1 VASRF
6 WPKLYM
12 TALAAPSL
20 LLPGRR
26 SRPESVR
33 RVLIAHHLLLGDTI
47 MLAPLIKK
55 ARLRFPQAE
64 IVMACP
70 RAYAPIFAPK
80 PYGAMVLSFDP
91 RSLADHAAMRGQRGF
106 DLALV
111 PGDNR
116 WSWLARMLNARWIVA
131 FAPEH
136 RSYKDWPVD
145 EFVPMPQ
152 EPLAWGD
159 IATRLLSGD
168 EPGGY
173 DPAEWPAPPFASYAR
188 PERPYCVL
196 HLGASSPHKWWPAD
210 RWRAL
215 LDWAEQRGITVVV
228 STGRGEENLARAV
241 DPEGRRS
248 DLAGRLDLAQLWD
261 LLRHAEFIVCPDT
274 GVAHLARLAGAP
286 TVALYGPGSPRATGP
301 GRFWATS
308 PFRAMWDPE
317 VPCRDQDRLFER
329 RLAWMRQCWRTAD
342 ECGDPACMRRIALEQ
357 VISAVDAL
365 LAARTH

>member
-1 VASRF
+1 
-6 WPKLYM
+6 M

-26 SRPESVR
+26 SRPENVR

-47 MLAPLIKK
+47 MLAALIKK
-55 ARLRFPQAE
+55 ARQQFPRAE

-80 PYGAMVLSFDP
+80 PYGAMVLPFDP
-91 RSLADHAAMRGQRGF
+91 RSMADHAAMRRQRGF

-116 WSWLARMLNARWIVA
+116 WSWLARMLDARWIVA
-131 FAPEH
+131 FAPE
-136 RSYKDWPVD
+136 RRGYKDWPVD
-145 EFVPMPQ
+145 EFVPIPQ

-159 IATRLLSGD
+159 IATRLLTGG
-168 EPGGY
+168 EPAGY
-173 DPAEWPAPPFASYAR
+173 DPADWPAPPFASYAR
-188 PERPYCVL
+188 PELPYCVL

-215 LDWAEQRGITVVV
+215 LEWSEQRGLAVVV
-228 STGRGEENLARAV
+228 STGRGEEHLARAV

-248 DLAGRLDLAQLWD
+248 ALAGRLDLAQVWD
-261 LLRHAEFIVCPDT
+261 LLRRAQFIVCPDT
-274 GVAHLARLAGAP
+274 GIAHLARLVGAP

-301 GRFWATS
+301 GHFWVAS
-308 PFRAMWDPE
+308 PFRAIWDSG
-317 VPCRDQDRLFER
+317 VPCRDQDLLFGR
-329 RLAWMRQCWRTAD
+329 KLMWMRQCWRTPA
-342 ECGDPACMRRIALEQ
+342 ECGDPVCMRRITLEQ
-357 VISAVDAL
+357 VISAVDTL
-365 LAARTH
+365 LAAHAH